1 MSNTMQIN
9 IVSAEQ
15 EIFSGVAEMFFAP
28 SADGDIG
35 VYAGHTP
42 LLSMLRPGE
51 VRVKLV
57 DGDDEAFYISGGLL
71 EVQPDAVTV
80 LSDTA
85 VRAHDL
91 DEAAAIEARERA
103 EKLMQGRE
111 SDIDYASAQAEFAEA
126 LAQLATIQR
135 LRKRGGR

>member
-1 MSNTMQIN
+1 MQVN
-9 IVSAEQ
+9 IVSAEN
-15 EIFSGVAEMFFAP
+15 EIFSGDAEMFFAP

-42 LLSMLRPGE
+42 LLSILRPGE
-51 VRVKLV
+51 VRIKLAN
-57 DGDDEAFYISGGLL
+57 GEDEAFYISGGLM
-71 EVQPDAVTV
+71 EVQPDMVTV

-103 EKLMQGRE
+103 EQLMQGRE
-111 SDIDYASAQAEFAEA
+111 ADIDYASAQAEFAEA
-126 LAQLATIQR
+126 IAQLATIQR
-135 LRKRGGR
+135 LRKRSGR